1 MSATSAHAR
10 FPAILAGERLPSL
23 EIDVTLTSL
32 VMYAA
37 ATWDFHRYHYDAQY
51 VHERGFAGPFVDGQ
65 MFGAV
70 IARELMQ
77 WGGRDAFLRRLR
89 YRVSA
94 MAFVGDRLTY
104 SGEVTRTEIDS
115 GRALAVC
122 RIDIVKSDGTKVVSA
137 AEGTLDFGPMS
148 REPQRERESKN
159 GGAR

>member
-1 MSATSAHAR
+1 MTGTSVQER
-10 FPAILAGERLPSL
+10 FDAIVAGERLPTF

-51 VHERGFAGPFVDGQ
+51 VRERGFAAPFVDGQ

-70 IARELMQ
+70 IARELMN

-94 MAFVGDRLTY
+94 MLFVGDRLVY
-104 SGEVTRTEIDS
+104 SGEVERTEIDS
-115 GRALAVC
+115 RHALAVC
-122 RIDIVKSDGTKVVSA
+122 
-137 AEGTLDFGPMS
+137 
-148 REPQRERESKN
+148 
-159 GGAR
+159 